1 MQVDK
6 GASISTGAGFPCE
19 QPSGCQA
26 GSISADPCP
35 TSAGVGQAWRC
46 QRGVTGWGGQIW
58 HRGSV
63 NEVIS
68 WGMER
73 LRVESLIKPAKL
85 TGRLATA
92 LFPLSILHTEGN
104 FPPLPAHTQINK

>member
-1 MQVDK
+1 MQELQFPQEQVFPVNSPA
-6 GASISTGAGFPCE
+6 GARLEASVLTRAP
-19 QPSGCQA
+19 PRR
-26 GSISADPCP
+26 
-35 TSAGVGQAWRC
+35 VWGQAWRC

-104 FPPLPAHTQINK
+104 FPPLPAHAQINK